1 MRQVDSLS
9 RRTNQ
14 IEREEK
20 YNKNQVMLKKEWLE
34 IRAMEKRQLLI
45 KEAEEE
51 IMKKIIKL
59 KHRMIRQ

>member
-9 RRTNQ
+9 RRTDQ

>member
-1 MRQVDSLS
+1 
-9 RRTNQ
+9 
-14 IEREEK
+14 
-20 YNKNQVMLKKEWLE
+20 MLKKEWLE

-59 KHRMIRQ
+59 KHRIIR

>member
-45 KEAEEE
+45 KEAKEE

>member
-9 RRTNQ
+9 RRTDQ

-45 KEAEEE
+45 KEAKEE